1 MFSIL
6 TYKCD
11 LNMKLIG
18 TLFLQTLPH
27 LLLLHHHV
35 CLRLFSIMAMAAEKH
50 QEGGLG
56 VMYAVEVRPQIEF
69 KPILR

>member
-1 MFSIL
+1 
-6 TYKCD
+6 
-11 LNMKLIG
+11 MKLIRTFFFTKPPPPP
-18 TLFLQTLPH
+18 TLIQ
-27 LLLLHHHV
+27 HHV

>member
-1 MFSIL
+1 
-6 TYKCD
+6 
-11 LNMKLIG
+11 MKLIFTFFTKPPPP
-18 TLFLQTLPH
+18 TLIQ
-27 LLLLHHHV
+27 HHV

-69 KPILR
+69 EPILR